1 MIFEIDISKSV
12 SREQFDDMVAVIVTN
27 GARLSLNTHIAFESN
42 TSVYLACAHTIPLI
56 LNWGLG

>member
-1 MIFEIDISKSV
+1 
-12 SREQFDDMVAVIVTN
+12 MVAVIVTN